1 MIRPSTTRKVYRR
14 LHKTLLVDSR
24 DRSPLQTQANY
35 SVTLPKVYENV
46 YSVALKSAEI
56 PKSWY
61 AFSASAGNTSL
72 SITMSG
78 GGTYTATIVDGN
90 YTSATLATEL
100 KRALEAAVGSGTFTV
115 TISATTG
122 LITISHSAADFTLN
136 FASQTQ
142 VREGCGAPIAIP
154 STTAWWGLG
163 YFLGFNKVNYAS
175 GSRTLTGSFPVQ
187 YDTFN
192 YILME
197 LDFINKADETSIDD
211 RMSGRVD
218 SVFAKIPLNPPS
230 SGNVIYF
237 REWGVPLNKSVLS
250 PPLGQLRKL
259 NIRFRTH
266 DGKLVEFNNA
276 DHAFTLEFELLEN
289 GFDEYSS
296 MEFAPLG

>member
-1 MIRPSTTRKVYRR
+1 MLRPSTTKKVYRR
-14 LHKTLLVDSR
+14 IHKTLLVDSR

-35 SVTLPKVYENV
+35 SVSLPKVYENV

-61 AFSASAGNTSL
+61 AFALSAGNTS
-72 SITMSG
+72 MSVTVNG
-78 GGTYTATIVDGN
+78 VTATVVIADGN

-100 KRALEAAVGSGTFTV
+100 KRVLDLIGQGTFTV
-115 TISATTG
+115 AVSATTG
-122 LITISHSAADFTLN
+122 LLTITNNSYDFTLN
-136 FASQTQ
+136 FSSQTQ
-142 VREGCGAPIAIP
+142 VREGCGAAVTIP
-154 STTAWWGLG
+154 PTTAWWGLG
-163 YFLGFNKVNYAS
+163 YFLGFNKINYAS
-175 GSRTLTGSFPVQ
+175 ASRTLTGTFPVQ

-218 SVFAKIPLNPPS
+218 SVFAKIPLTPPS
-230 SGNVIYF
+230 AGSVIYF
-237 REWGVPLNKSVLS
+237 REFGIPLNKSILS

-276 DHAFTLEFELLEN
+276 DHALTLDFELLEN

-296 MEFAPLG
+296 MEFAPL

>member
-1 MIRPSTTRKVYRR
+1 MLRPSTTKKVYRKVK
-14 LHKTLLVDSR
+14 KTLFVDSR
-24 DRSPLQTQANY
+24 DRSPAQTQSNY

-46 YSVALKSAEI
+46 YAVSLRSAEI

-61 AFSASAGNTSL
+61 SFSASSGNTSL
-72 SITMSG
+72 SLTING
-78 GGTYTATIVDGN
+78 GSVQTVTIADGN

-100 KRALEAAVGSGTFTV
+100 ARVLNALSSGTFTV
-115 TISATTG
+115 AVSGTTG
-122 LITISHSAADFTLN
+122 LITISHNSNDFVLKFAD
-136 FASQTQ
+136 Q
-142 VREGCGAPIAIP
+142 VQQREGCGSVVPIPAT
-154 STTAWWGLG
+154 SAWWGLG
-163 YFLGFNKVNYAS
+163 YFLGFNKIDYSSSSN
-175 GSRTLTGSFPVQ
+175 TLTGAFPVQ

-197 LDFINKADETSIDD
+197 LDFINKADETAIDD

-218 SVFAKIPLNPPS
+218 GVFAKIPLAPAS
-230 SGNVIYF
+230 AGSVVYF
-237 REWGVPLNKSVLS
+237 REWGVPLNRSVLS

-276 DHAFTLEFELLEN
+276 DHALTLDFELLEN

-296 MEFAPLG
+296 LEFAPL